1 MKHLKIIPLILLA
14 LVTVGCASSKVSQL
28 PIANT
33 ATHTVRAIAMAP
45 EGGLLAEA
53 VGIELSNLG
62 YTIIDSSSTSK
73 LMVRLNID
81 EIEIST
87 PQGLKKL
94 EEKGID
100 AYLTVKG
107 AGAYDNQI
115 QSASARASST
125 HTGRIIAGVS
135 WQNGWGGQAGSI
147 ADRTMRK
154 GLAEAAQEIAS
165 SLAASLPRN

>member
-1 MKHLKIIPLILLA
+1 MKIVKLFPVAIA
-14 LVTVGCASSKVSQL
+14 LVLMAGCASSKVSQL
-28 PIANT
+28 PVASS
-33 ATHTVRAIAMAP
+33 ASHPVRAIAMAP

-62 YTIIDSSSTSK
+62 YTITDSSSTSK
-73 LMVRLNID
+73 LMIRLNIE
-81 EIEIST
+81 EIEIAT
-87 PQGLKKL
+87 PQGFEKLKS
-94 EEKGID
+94 KGID
-100 AYLTVKG
+100 AFLTVKG
-107 AGAYDNQI
+107 AGAYDDQV

-147 ADRTMRK
+147 VDRAMRK

-165 SLAASLPRN
+165 ALATSLPLN

>member
-1 MKHLKIIPLILLA
+1 
-14 LVTVGCASSKVSQL
+14 
-28 PIANT
+28 
-33 ATHTVRAIAMAP
+33 MAP

-94 EEKGID
+94 KEKGID

-107 AGAYDNQI
+107 SGAYDSQI
-115 QSASARASST
+115 QNASARISST
-125 HTGRIIAGVS
+125 HTGRIIAGIS
-135 WQNGWGGQAGSI
+135 WQNGWGGRAGSI
-147 ADRTMRK
+147 ADRAMRK
-154 GLAEAAQEIAS
+154 GLAEVAQEIAS
-165 SLAASLPRN
+165 SLTTSLPRN

>member
-1 MKHLKIIPLILLA
+1 MKKLEFIPLFLA
-14 LVTVGCASSKVSQL
+14 IVTLASCATSKVSQL
-28 PIANT
+28 PVASK
-33 ATHTVRAIAMAP
+33 ATHEIRAIAMAP

-62 YTIIDSSSTSK
+62 YIVIDSSATSR
-73 LMVRLNID
+73 LMIRLNID
-81 EIEIST
+81 EIEIAT
-87 PQGLKKL
+87 PQGLGKL
-94 EEKGID
+94 KTKGID

-125 HTGRIIAGVS
+125 HTGRIIAGVT
-135 WQNGWGGQAGSI
+135 WQNGWGGQAGSM

-154 GLAEAAQEIAS
+154 GLAEAAQEITE
-165 SLAASLPRN
+165 SLAVSLPLN

>member
-1 MKHLKIIPLILLA
+1 MKIFKPISLIFLALILA
-14 LVTVGCASSKVSQL
+14 SCASSKVSRL
-28 PIANT
+28 PT
-33 ATHTVRAIAMAP
+33 ASQPTHSVKAIAMAP

-53 VGIELSNLG
+53 VGIELSNFG

-81 EIEIST
+81 EIEIAT
-87 PQGLKKL
+87 PQGLEKL
-94 EEKGID
+94 KAKGID
-100 AYLTVKG
+100 AYLTVKS
-107 AGAYDNQI
+107 AGAYDYQV

-135 WQNGWGGQAGSI
+135 WQNGWGGRAGSI
-147 ADRTMRK
+147 VDRTMRK

-165 SLAASLPRN
+165 SLAVSLPRN